1 MFFFSTFVSQ
11 SWDHQAFFESSF
23 QIFSFFS
30 TFVSQTWD
38 QKLFSPSFTWGLSV
52 YLCTKKLGLVFFFS
66 PNFVPFQPAAAAA
79 APWAMV
85 LIEFEK
91 VWLELKLSTGRHN
104 CFNFPPP
111 LSPNWLSGFQ
121 DGKKYWPFELLL
133 TYERDLYIT
142 CGLRQIEY
150 WKRCTATKV
159 HIHAYMLVLTLS
171 DFSLQQICRPNDQ
184 YLYAHNLQRTFVAQ
198 SYAMHGMYCILVSS
212 CEGADLSWLKW
223 FPWLKAHLYLT

>member
-1 MFFFSTFVSQ
+1 MSVRRGMIKSYSHQVSPEG
-11 SWDHQAFFESSF
+11 WVF
-23 QIFSFFS
+23 IFA
-30 TFVSQTWD
+30 
-38 QKLFSPSFTWGLSV
+38 P
-52 YLCTKKLGLVFFFS
+52 KKLGLVFFFS

-111 LSPNWLSGFQ
+111 LSPNRLSGFQ

-150 WKRCTATKV
+150 WKRCIATKV
-159 HIHAYMLVLTLS
+159 HIHIYPSFWLCEISHYSRSAGLTIN
-171 DFSLQQICRPNDQ
+171 ICMHTI
-184 YLYAHNLQRTFVAQ
+184 YKEHLLLK
-198 SYAMHGMYCILVSS
+198 AMQCMECILVSF
-212 CEGADLSWLKW
+212 CEGADLSLLKW